1 MKKNNLVVFKGKKDG
16 ITVLLDESAE
26 FPTIIDAL
34 DKKVIDARKFF
45 GGGKTAISFTGRN
58 LSEEEERQL
67 LDVIVKN
74 ADVDISFV
82 SNTPVKKDKSDLSSF
97 TLETGTLGK
106 DIPLLPSEHVTK
118 YHNGSLR
125 SGQFIRYSGSV
136 VVIGDVNPGA
146 EIIAKGNILVLGAAQ
161 GLLHAGCT
169 GSIDSFIFAARLF
182 PIQLRIAHVMTFI
195 PKDMNSD
202 KKNNASYAYIKN
214 GQIYIAP
221 LLNH

>member
-16 ITVLLDESAE
+16 ITVLLDEAAE

-45 GGGKTAISFTGRN
+45 GGGKTAISFTGRS

-67 LDVIVKN
+67 LDIIVKN

-82 SNTPVKKDKSDLSSF
+82 SNALAKSDTSSF
-97 TLETGTLGK
+97 TLETGTLGM
-106 DIPLLPSEHVTK
+106 DMPLLLSEHATK

-125 SGQFIRYSGSV
+125 SGQVISYSGSV

-146 EIIAKGNILVLGAAQ
+146 QIIARGNILVLGAAQ

-169 GSIDSFIFAARLF
+169 GSTECFIFAARLF
-182 PIQLRIAHVMTFI
+182 PIQLRIAHVMTFL
-195 PKDMNSD
+195 PKEMNGD

-221 LLNH
+221 LLNS